1 MVNKFCSLTCP
12 SRGRGR
18 PRAGE
23 PALSREAILRKA
35 FEAFAREG
43 YDGLSMR
50 QLAAECGLSNSMLHH
65 HFNTKLELWFEVADS
80 VFAPLFARQLAV
92 LDAGYV
98 PGEPIQALRASVR
111 GSFEL
116 TGEATEVLRFM
127 LREGD
132 GDDERGEY
140 VRRHYVDPFMARINA
155 LIAEAR
161 VAGQVADLP
170 DASFHVVVFGVMRV
184 LLLPGKLCADV
195 DPYMTEAADR
205 QVFID
210 ALVETVLGGFIRR

>member
-1 MVNKFCSLTCP
+1 MVNKFCPLTHAA
-12 SRGRGR
+12 RGRGR

-65 HFNTKLELWFEVADS
+65 HFNTKLQLWFEVADS

-92 LDAGYV
+92 LDGQYV
-98 PGEPIQALRASVR
+98 PGDALQTLRAAVR
-111 GSFEL
+111 ASFEL
-116 TGEATEVLRFM
+116 AGEATEVLRFM
-127 LREGD
+127 FREGD
-132 GDDERGEY
+132 GADERGEY
-140 VRRHYVDPFMARINA
+140 VRQHYVDPYMARINA
-155 LIAEAR
+155 LIAESKA
-161 VAGQVADLP
+161 AGQLADLP
-170 DASFHVVVFGVMRV
+170 DASFHVVVVGVMRV

-195 DPYMTEAADR
+195 EPYMTDAASR
-205 QVFID
+205 RAFID
-210 ALVETVLGGFIRR
+210 ALVETVIGGFVRR